1 MPTLLHDHCLILVMP
16 LMTGAL
22 IWHGRDLRR
31 YRRLLSPPL
40 QRLLT
45 CPGTAALGRGVA
57 AMPTSSSV
65 SPASA
70 LAHLSSDAVR
80 AAAESPFLE
89 GSLADA
95 SAVLCCI
102 ALPTPPGM
110 CKQPLHLLSSSLV
123 LSCCHVKSCINSEDS
138 DAGFELSACS
148 SMLLMI
154 AVWT

>member
-1 MPTLLHDHCLILVMP
+1 MVISQYIARAYHKACCIFHVKYHLCLACV
-16 LMTGAL
+16 GAL

-57 AMPTSSSV
+57 VMPASSSV

-70 LAHLSSDAVR
+70 LAHLASDAVR

-102 ALPTPPGM
+102 ALPTPPGPALKPP
-110 CKQPLHLLSSSLV
+110 CLRWAADIRLTK
-123 LSCCHVKSCINSEDS
+123 
-138 DAGFELSACS
+138 
-148 SMLLMI
+148 
-154 AVWT
+154 

>member
-1 MPTLLHDHCLILVMP
+1 MQGRYRFNPGAGCLAERLQTVSDTSNSSSRTP
-16 LMTGAL
+16 SVNGNQSPRSLQNGCHAPAGAL

-57 AMPTSSSV
+57 VMPASSSV
-65 SPASA
+65 SPSSA
-70 LAHLSSDAVR
+70 LVHLASDAVR

-102 ALPTPPGM
+102 ALPTPPGTGL
-110 CKQPLHLLSSSLV
+110 P
-123 LSCCHVKSCINSEDS
+123 
-138 DAGFELSACS
+138 A
-148 SMLLMI
+148 SM
-154 AVWT
+154 